1 MLQSKFML
9 VGKNSK
15 SLGIFL
21 KEYVPN
27 AGLAYLVE
35 NAHTVIK
42 LDNHTHYFLT
52 MGAEIG

>member
-15 SLGIFL
+15 SLGICL
-21 KEYVPN
+21 KEYVSN
-27 AGLAYLVE
+27 AGLAYPVE